1 MYLTRGSDL
10 NTGWRRRW
18 AWLALV
24 LAVAVL
30 AAAGPVRAAAAADEP
45 VVYVVQP
52 GDRLVDI
59 AARYGVSASAIV
71 RANRLANSN
80 VIYPGQRLTIPAA
93 DAAASA
99 ATPIAAP
106 TAEPVAPTVTLPA
119 PTVAP
124 AAQAAGETP
133 TAVSATATPGPRYH
147 TVELGDT
154 LAKIARAYDVTSA
167 AIVEA
172 NNLASADL
180 IYIGQKLLIPAGGEV
195 SSKSGTPIPLPTPTI
210 YTVQPGDTLS
220 IIARRYD
227 TTVDKLVEINGL
239 GSPDKLRVGM
249 RLLIPGPGGTT
260 PSYPGRATSF
270 VISISEQRCWLYR
283 GETVIAKWVCSTGRS
298 GSATRPGTY
307 RIQSKLP
314 KAYGST
320 WDIWMPYWLGIYWA
334 GASENGIHGLPWDAQ
349 TGNQI
354 WSGYLG
360 TPITFGC
367 IMLDNVNAKMLYDM
381 AYIGMPVIV
390 RP

>member
-1 MYLTRGSDL
+1 MHLTRNENLDRGL
-10 NTGWRRRW
+10 ARRS
-18 AWLALV
+18 AWLALA
-24 LAVAVL
+24 LAVVVLLMMAVPSQ
-30 AAAGPVRAAAAADEP
+30 AAPVADEP
-45 VVYVVQP
+45 VVYIVQP

-59 AARYGVSASAIV
+59 AARYGVSAGAIV
-71 RANRLANSN
+71 RANRLANSD
-80 VIYPGQRLTIPAA
+80 VIYPGQRLTIPVPGAA
-93 DAAASA
+93 TSTPTTTPTQPPATPTVPPATTPVSTPDGTPA
-99 ATPIAAP
+99 ATP
-106 TAEPVAPTVTLPA
+106 
-119 PTVAP
+119 
-124 AAQAAGETP
+124 
-133 TAVSATATPGPRYH
+133 SATATAGPKYH

-154 LAKIARAYDVTSA
+154 LAKIARAYGVTSA

-172 NNLASADL
+172 NSLASADL
-180 IYIGQKLLIPAGGEV
+180 IYVGQRLLIPEAGGT

-210 YTVQPGDTLS
+210 HVVQPGDTLS
-220 IIARRYD
+220 VIAKRYG
-227 TTVDKLVEINGL
+227 TTVDRLVEINGL

-249 RLLIPGPGGTT
+249 RLLIPGPGGTVPT
-260 PSYPGRATSF
+260 YPGRATSF
-270 VISISEQRCWLYR
+270 VVSISEQRCWLYR

-360 TPITFGC
+360 TPITYGC
-367 IMLDNVNAKMLYDM
+367 VMVDNVNAKMLYDM

-390 RP
+390 KP

>member
-1 MYLTRGSDL
+1 LTRNENLDRGL
-10 NTGWRRRW
+10 ARRS
-18 AWLALV
+18 AWLALA
-24 LAVAVL
+24 LAVVVLLMMAVPSQ
-30 AAAGPVRAAAAADEP
+30 AAPVADEP
-45 VVYVVQP
+45 VVYIVQP

-59 AARYGVSASAIV
+59 AARYGVSAGAIV
-71 RANRLANSN
+71 RANRLANSD
-80 VIYPGQRLTIPAA
+80 VIYPGQRLTIPVPGAA
-93 DAAASA
+93 TSTPTTTPTQPPATPTVPPATTPVSTPDGTPA
-99 ATPIAAP
+99 ATP
-106 TAEPVAPTVTLPA
+106 
-119 PTVAP
+119 
-124 AAQAAGETP
+124 
-133 TAVSATATPGPRYH
+133 SATATAGPKYH

-154 LAKIARAYDVTSA
+154 LAKIARAYGVTSA

-172 NNLASADL
+172 NSLASADL
-180 IYIGQKLLIPAGGEV
+180 IYVGQRLLIPEAGGT

-210 YTVQPGDTLS
+210 HVVQPGDTLS
-220 IIARRYD
+220 VIAKRYG
-227 TTVDKLVEINGL
+227 TTVDRLVEINGL

-249 RLLIPGPGGTT
+249 RLLIPGPGGTVPT
-260 PSYPGRATSF
+260 YPGRATSF
-270 VISISEQRCWLYR
+270 VVSISEQRCWLYR

-360 TPITFGC
+360 TPITYGC
-367 IMLDNVNAKMLYDM
+367 VMVDNVNAKMLYDM

-390 RP
+390 KP

>member
-1 MYLTRGSDL
+1 M
-10 NTGWRRRW
+10 
-18 AWLALV
+18 
-24 LAVAVL
+24 
-30 AAAGPVRAAAAADEP
+30 P
-45 VVYVVQP
+45 
-52 GDRLVDI
+52 
-59 AARYGVSASAIV
+59 
-71 RANRLANSN
+71 
-80 VIYPGQRLTIPAA
+80 PATTPLSTP
-93 DAAASA
+93 DGTPA
-99 ATPIAAP
+99 ATP
-106 TAEPVAPTVTLPA
+106 
-119 PTVAP
+119 
-124 AAQAAGETP
+124 
-133 TAVSATATPGPRYH
+133 SATATAGPKYH

-154 LAKIARAYDVTSA
+154 LAKIARAYGVTSA

-180 IYIGQKLLIPAGGEV
+180 IYVGQRLLIPEAGGA

-210 YTVQPGDTLS
+210 HVVQPGDTLS
-220 IIARRYD
+220 VIAKRYG
-227 TTVDKLVEINGL
+227 TTVDRLVEINGL

-249 RLLIPGPGGTT
+249 RLLIPGPGGTVPT
-260 PSYPGRATSF
+260 YPGRATSF
-270 VISISEQRCWLYR
+270 VVSISEQRCWLYR

-360 TPITFGC
+360 TPITYGC
-367 IMLDNVNAKMLYDM
+367 VMVDNVNAKMLYDV

-390 RP
+390 KP

>member
-1 MYLTRGSDL
+1 MHLTRNENLDRGL
-10 NTGWRRRW
+10 ARRS
-18 AWLALV
+18 AWLALA
-24 LAVAVL
+24 LAVVVLLMMAVPSQ
-30 AAAGPVRAAAAADEP
+30 AAPVADEP
-45 VVYVVQP
+45 VVYIVQP

-59 AARYGVSASAIV
+59 AARYGVSAGAIV
-71 RANRLANSN
+71 RANRLANSD
-80 VIYPGQRLTIPAA
+80 VIYPGQRLTIPVPGAA
-93 DAAASA
+93 TSTPTTTPTQPPATPTVPPATTPVSTPDGTPA
-99 ATPIAAP
+99 ATP
-106 TAEPVAPTVTLPA
+106 
-119 PTVAP
+119 
-124 AAQAAGETP
+124 
-133 TAVSATATPGPRYH
+133 SATATTGPKYH

-154 LAKIARAYDVTSA
+154 LAKIARAYGVTSV

-172 NNLASADL
+172 NSLASADL
-180 IYIGQKLLIPAGGEV
+180 IYVGQRLLIPEAGGT

-210 YTVQPGDTLS
+210 HVVQPGDTLS
-220 IIARRYD
+220 VIAKRYG
-227 TTVDKLVEINGL
+227 TTVDRLVEINGL

-249 RLLIPGPGGTT
+249 RLLIPGPGGTVPT
-260 PSYPGRATSF
+260 YPGRATSF
-270 VISISEQRCWLYR
+270 VVSISEQRCWLYR

-360 TPITFGC
+360 TPITYGC
-367 IMLDNVNAKMLYDM
+367 VMVDNVNAKMLYDM

-390 RP
+390 KP

>member
-1 MYLTRGSDL
+1 MHLTRNEDL
-10 NTGWRRRW
+10 DRGLSRRG
-18 AWLALV
+18 AWLALA
-24 LAVAVL
+24 LAVVGL
-30 AAAGPVRAAAAADEP
+30 LMMAGPAQAAPAADEP
-45 VVYVVQP
+45 VVYIVQP

-59 AARYGVSASAIV
+59 AARYGVSAGAIV
-71 RANRLANSN
+71 RANRLANSD
-80 VIYPGQRLTIPAA
+80 VIYPGQRLTIPVPGAA
-93 DAAASA
+93 TSTPTNTPTQPPATPTAPPATTPISTPDGTPA
-99 ATPIAAP
+99 ATP
-106 TAEPVAPTVTLPA
+106 
-119 PTVAP
+119 
-124 AAQAAGETP
+124 
-133 TAVSATATPGPRYH
+133 SATATTGPKYH

-154 LAKIARAYDVTSA
+154 LAKIARAYGVTSA

-180 IYIGQKLLIPAGGEV
+180 IYVGQRLLIPEPGGT

-210 YTVQPGDTLS
+210 HVVQPGDTLS
-220 IIARRYD
+220 VIAKQYG
-227 TTVDKLVEINGL
+227 TTVERLVEINGL

-249 RLLIPGPGGTT
+249 RLLIPGPGGTVPT
-260 PSYPGRATSF
+260 YPGRATSF
-270 VISISEQRCWLYR
+270 VVSISEQRCWLYR

-360 TPITFGC
+360 TPITYGC
-367 IMLDNVNAKMLYDM
+367 VMVDNVNGKMLYDM

-390 RP
+390 KP

>member
-1 MYLTRGSDL
+1 VHLTRNENLDRGL
-10 NTGWRRRW
+10 ARRS
-18 AWLALV
+18 AWLALA
-24 LAVAVL
+24 LAVVVLLMMAVPSQ
-30 AAAGPVRAAAAADEP
+30 AAPVVDEP
-45 VVYVVQP
+45 VVYIVQP
-52 GDRLVDI
+52 GDRLVYI
-59 AARYGVSASAIV
+59 AARYGVSPSAIV
-71 RANRLANSN
+71 RANRLANSD
-80 VIYPGQRLTIPAA
+80 VIYPGQRLTIPVPGAA
-93 DAAASA
+93 TSTPTGTPTQPPATPTVPPATTPVSTPDGTPA
-99 ATPIAAP
+99 ATP
-106 TAEPVAPTVTLPA
+106 
-119 PTVAP
+119 
-124 AAQAAGETP
+124 
-133 TAVSATATPGPRYH
+133 SATATAGPKYH

-154 LAKIARAYDVTSA
+154 LAKIARAYGVTSA

-172 NNLASADL
+172 NSLASADL
-180 IYIGQKLLIPAGGEV
+180 IYVGQRLLIPEAGGT

-210 YTVQPGDTLS
+210 HVVQPGDTLS
-220 IIARRYD
+220 VIAKRYG
-227 TTVDKLVEINGL
+227 TTVDRLVEINGL

-249 RLLIPGPGGTT
+249 RLLIPGPGGTVPT
-260 PSYPGRATSF
+260 YPGRATSF
-270 VISISEQRCWLYR
+270 VVSISEQRCWLYR

-360 TPITFGC
+360 TPITYGC
-367 IMLDNVNAKMLYDM
+367 VMVDNVNAKMLYDM

-390 RP
+390 KP

>member
-1 MYLTRGSDL
+1 MILTR
-10 NTGWRRRW
+10 NIEIRMRRYYRW
-18 AWLALV
+18 TWLV
-24 LAVAVL
+24 LMLAVVGL
-30 AAAGPVRAAAAADEP
+30 LVVVGAAQAAAAAEEP
-45 VVYVVQP
+45 VVYIVQP

-71 RANRLANSN
+71 RANGLANSN
-80 VIYPGQRLTIPAA
+80 VIYPGQRLTIPVPGT
-93 DAAASA
+93 STSTPTSTPTQPPA
-99 ATPIAAP
+99 ATP
-106 TAEPVAPTVTLPA
+106 
-119 PTVAP
+119 
-124 AAQAAGETP
+124 
-133 TAVSATATPGPRYH
+133 TATPGTTLAGTPDVTPAATPSPTATAGPKYH

-154 LAKIARAYDVTSA
+154 LAKIARAHGVSSA
-167 AIVEA
+167 DIVAA

-180 IYIGQKLLIPAGGEV
+180 IYVGQRLVIPEPGGT

-210 YTVQPGDTLS
+210 YVVQPGDTLS
-220 IIARRYD
+220 VIAKRYD
-227 TTVDKLVEINGL
+227 TTVDRLVEINGL

-249 RLLIPGPGGTT
+249 RLLIPGPGGTVPT
-260 PSYPGRATSF
+260 YPGRATSF
-270 VISISEQRCWLYR
+270 VVSISEQRCWLYR

-360 TPITFGC
+360 TPITYGC
-367 IMLDNVNAKMLYDM
+367 IMVDNVNGKMLYDM

-390 RP
+390 KP

>member
-1 MYLTRGSDL
+1 MHLTRNEDL
-10 NTGWRRRW
+10 DRGLSRRG
-18 AWLALV
+18 AWLALA
-24 LAVAVL
+24 LAVVGL
-30 AAAGPVRAAAAADEP
+30 LMMAGPAQAAPAADEP
-45 VVYVVQP
+45 VVYIVQP

-59 AARYGVSASAIV
+59 AARYGVSAGAIV
-71 RANRLANSN
+71 RANRLANSD
-80 VIYPGQRLTIPAA
+80 VIYPGQRLTIPVPGAA
-93 DAAASA
+93 TSTPTNTPTQPPATPTAPPATTPISTPDGTPA
-99 ATPIAAP
+99 ATP
-106 TAEPVAPTVTLPA
+106 
-119 PTVAP
+119 
-124 AAQAAGETP
+124 
-133 TAVSATATPGPRYH
+133 SATATTGPKYH

-154 LAKIARAYDVTSA
+154 LAKIARAYGVTSA

-180 IYIGQKLLIPAGGEV
+180 IYVGQRLLIPEPGGT

-210 YTVQPGDTLS
+210 HVVQPGDTLS
-220 IIARRYD
+220 VIAKQYG
-227 TTVDKLVEINGL
+227 TTVERLVEINGL

-249 RLLIPGPGGTT
+249 RLLIPGPGGTVPT
-260 PSYPGRATSF
+260 YPGRATSF
-270 VISISEQRCWLYR
+270 VVSISEQRCWLYR

-360 TPITFGC
+360 TPITYGC
-367 IMLDNVNAKMLYDM
+367 VMVDNVNARMLYDM

-390 RP
+390 KP

>member
-1 MYLTRGSDL
+1 MHLTRNENLDRGL
-10 NTGWRRRW
+10 ARRS
-18 AWLALV
+18 AWLALA
-24 LAVAVL
+24 LAVVVLLMMAVPSQ
-30 AAAGPVRAAAAADEP
+30 AAPVADEP
-45 VVYVVQP
+45 VVYIVQP

-59 AARYGVSASAIV
+59 AARYGVSPSAIV
-71 RANRLANSN
+71 RANRLANSD
-80 VIYPGQRLTIPAA
+80 VIYPGQRLTIPVPGAA
-93 DAAASA
+93 TSTPTTTPTQPPATPTVPPATTPVSTPDGTPA
-99 ATPIAAP
+99 ATP
-106 TAEPVAPTVTLPA
+106 
-119 PTVAP
+119 
-124 AAQAAGETP
+124 
-133 TAVSATATPGPRYH
+133 SATATTGPKYH

-154 LAKIARAYDVTSA
+154 LAKIARAYGVTSA

-172 NNLASADL
+172 NSLASADL
-180 IYIGQKLLIPAGGEV
+180 IYVGQRLLIPEAGGT

-210 YTVQPGDTLS
+210 HVVQPGDTLS
-220 IIARRYD
+220 VIAKRYG
-227 TTVDKLVEINGL
+227 TTVDRLVEINGL

-249 RLLIPGPGGTT
+249 RLLIPGPGGTVPT
-260 PSYPGRATSF
+260 YPGRATSF
-270 VISISEQRCWLYR
+270 VVSISEQRCWLYR

-360 TPITFGC
+360 TPITYGC
-367 IMLDNVNAKMLYDM
+367 VMVDNVNAKMLYDM

-390 RP
+390 KP

>member
-1 MYLTRGSDL
+1 MYLNRNVDL
-10 NTGWRRRW
+10 NMGLHRRW
-18 AWLALV
+18 AWLALA
-24 LAVAVL
+24 LAVVGL
-30 AAAGPVRAAAAADEP
+30 LMMAGPAQAAPAADEP
-45 VVYVVQP
+45 VVYIVQP

-71 RANRLANSN
+71 RANRLANSD
-80 VIYPGQRLTIPAA
+80 VIYPGQRLTIPVPGAA
-93 DAAASA
+93 TSTPTNTPIQPPATPTVPPATTPLSTPDGTPA
-99 ATPIAAP
+99 ATP
-106 TAEPVAPTVTLPA
+106 
-119 PTVAP
+119 
-124 AAQAAGETP
+124 
-133 TAVSATATPGPRYH
+133 SATATAGPKYH

-154 LAKIARAYDVTSA
+154 LAKIARAYGVTSA

-180 IYIGQKLLIPAGGEV
+180 IYVGQRLLIPEAGGA

-210 YTVQPGDTLS
+210 HVVQPGDTLS
-220 IIARRYD
+220 VIAKRYG
-227 TTVDKLVEINGL
+227 TTVDRLVEINGL

-249 RLLIPGPGGTT
+249 RLLIPGPGGTVPT
-260 PSYPGRATSF
+260 YPGRATSF
-270 VISISEQRCWLYR
+270 VVSISEQRCWLYR

-360 TPITFGC
+360 TPITYGC
-367 IMLDNVNAKMLYDM
+367 VMVDNVNAKMLYDV

-390 RP
+390 KP